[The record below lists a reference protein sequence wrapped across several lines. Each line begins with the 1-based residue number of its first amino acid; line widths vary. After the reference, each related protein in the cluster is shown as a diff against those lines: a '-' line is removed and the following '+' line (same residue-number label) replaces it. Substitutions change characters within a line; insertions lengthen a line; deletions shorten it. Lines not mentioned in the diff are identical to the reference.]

1 MVSEKLLKWAN
12 KKWCCII
19 VDFRA
24 ANRKFDWLEISIVY
38 NKSDKRYIV
47 YDSPNVETA
56 SNLIQ
61 SVGLEN
67 ISQSYSVANQMK
79 YDIGNATEKFLLY
92 MQLVAWNY
100 NGYSVAPV
108 TNYTN
113 NSIFV
118 ELPNEHDY

>member
-1 MVSEKLLKWAN
+1 
-12 KKWCCII
+12 
-19 VDFRA
+19 
-24 ANRKFDWLEISIVY
+24 
-38 NKSDKRYIV
+38 
-47 YDSPNVETA
+47 
-56 SNLIQ
+56 
-61 SVGLEN
+61 
-67 ISQSYSVANQMK
+67 MK